1 MLPRALKGPVFICRK
16 GFTSFLGGNTGDLA
30 THLAAADRKPYKP
43 IHILCERITYRE
55 GVFNF
60 VVKNK

>member
-1 MLPRALKGPVFICRK
+1 MLPRALKGRVFICRK
-16 GFTSFLGGNTGDLA
+16 GFMSFLGGTLA
-30 THLAAADRKPYKP
+30 GRLAAADRKPYKP
-43 IHILCERITYRE
+43 IHILCERITFRE